1 MKKKTKSVLAGGTA
15 FSLLTVVL
23 LALLTIW
30 PVTTTLAQGAVVSD
44 FALLDQEPTVNGVSV
59 QCGALKTLGP
69 PPTVVAFVFHT
80 TMTNRGDLGGSNGFV
95 RVTYHDL
102 DFVDYA
108 IPVNTTVQISLAAG
122 GTVGVDDAIK
132 VTSGG
137 GGVLFGPTS
146 ITLQQG
152 AKPKPGLNSNP
163 FFTTTVFPSPSPF
176 LYPGAPVSR
185 GGLLPP

>member
-1 MKKKTKSVLAGGTA
+1 MRKRTKSVLAGGTA
-15 FSLLTVVL
+15 FSLVSVAI

-69 PPTVVAFVFHT
+69 PPTDVAFGFHT
-80 TMTNRGDLGGSNGFV
+80 TMTNRGDLGGANGFV

-122 GTVGVDDAIK
+122 GTVGVGDGIK
-132 VTSGG
+132 VTGGGG
-137 GGVLFGPTS
+137 GGVFGRGSVTG
-146 ITLQQG
+146 QQG
-152 AKPKPGLNSNP
+152 AN
-163 FFTTTVFPSPSPF
+163 
-176 LYPGAPVSR
+176 
-185 GGLLPP
+185 